1 MSFMLT
7 AGLLGLIATILGL
20 VSVLLSPRSLLYRSA
35 DPGQCELLGWPLLLE
50 QASSYYSRPGFF
62 TLPGECY
69 FSAGY
74 RDAFQ
79 RFDAMAKE
87 LGLDVQHLNVTE
99 DLATQVAIYSGRDD
113 KYLVHIS
120 GIHGV
125 ESFAGDAVQLSS
137 LQYLQ
142 HVLKTSENKENL
154 PTIVFVHI
162 ANPYGFH
169 NLRRVNE
176 DNVDLNRNFLTEDE
190 WTMVKARDPNYAHY
204 VDFDFFLNP
213 TDKPTHIP
221 LLDEMLYVY
230 TLVSNLLKYP
240 MHTVKKAV
248 VAGNYHKQDG
258 YGFGGFQH
266 TASTRNIINLLTQQ
280 LDLPAKARD
289 LVLIDVHTG
298 LGPYGVDTIMYD
310 STSDI
315 VRSIFPTE
323 YEGGGYG
330 YDKKKGRTIGGLL
343 TNAFGG
349 NAQGKKGDDH
359 DAVAESVSAGYELT
373 VGKCILTNIHMHSN
387 ILIHILIHILY
398 VTHTHIIGTV
408 SEGLCKNFVAPQLP
422 DEHRV
427 CVTQEFGTV
436 PVILVGK
443 VWYMVYGMWYM
454 ANGEWR
460 MVYGVWCMVYGK
472 WCIV

>member
-1 MSFMLT
+1 MLT

-20 VSVLLSPRSLLYRSA
+20 VSVLLNPRSPLYRSA
-35 DPGQCELLGWPLLLE
+35 DPGHCELLGWPLPLE
-50 QASSYYSRPGFF
+50 RISSYYERDGFIS
-62 TLPGECY
+62 LPGECY

-74 RDAFQ
+74 LDAYE
-79 RFDAMAKE
+79 RFNAMAKE
-87 LGLDVQHLNVTE
+87 LGLEVQRLNVTE
-99 DLATQVAIYSGRDD
+99 DLATQVAIYPGRDD

-120 GIHGV
+120 GVHGV

-142 HVLKTSENKENL
+142 HVLETSNDKDSL

-176 DNVDLNRNFLTEDE
+176 DNADLNRNFLTEEE
-190 WTMVKARDPNYAHY
+190 WTMVKSRDPNYAHY

-221 LLDEMLYVY
+221 LIDEMLYVY

-248 VAGNYHKQDG
+248 VAGNYHKQNG

-266 TASTRNIINLLTQQ
+266 TASTRNIIDLLSRQ
-280 LDLPAKARD
+280 LDIPSRATD

-298 LGPYGVDTIMYD
+298 LGPHSIDTIMYD
-310 STSDI
+310 STSDN

-323 YEGGGYG
+323 YFGGGFVDG
-330 YDKKKGRTIGGLL
+330 NGKKKGKVIGGLL

-349 NAQGKKGDDH
+349 NAQGKKGEEKN
-359 DAVAESVSAGYELT
+359 AAAESVSAGYELT
-373 VGKCILTNIHMHSN
+373 IGGFYDFFASSFPFLIPFMLHVHIHRH
-387 ILIHILIHILY
+387 
-398 VTHTHIIGTV
+398 
-408 SEGLCKNFVAPQLP
+408 GLG
-422 DEHRV
+422 R
-427 CVTQEFGTV
+427 
-436 PVILVGK
+436 LV
-443 VWYMVYGMWYM
+443 
-454 ANGEWR
+454 
-460 MVYGVWCMVYGK
+460 
-472 WCIV
+472 